1 MNVKPTYLH
10 IDVPDGAT
18 EDLRIGFHTA
28 LTVANLNRDF
38 DVVITPE
45 KNLLIMIDTRDL
57 AGNQWPWVRNVIERA
72 ITKYEMMN
80 NIELNGIWLS

>member
-1 MNVKPTYLH
+1 MNIRPTYLQ

-28 LTVANLNRDF
+28 LTVANLDRDF

-45 KNLLIMIDTRDL
+45 KNLLIMLDTRDL
-57 AGNQWPWVRNVIERA
+57 AGNQWPSVRNVIERA
-72 ITKYEMMN
+72 ITKYQIMK
-80 NIELNGIWLS
+80 NINLNGTWLT